1 MFYEGLLIL
10 FIMTLAFGEIFKAYW
25 DREIAAEERKVKEG
39 RWILHMEKQD
49 EILEKVN
56 TNVLQ
61 IEQSVEHL
69 SLMVGDLGMAI
80 KSGFD
85 QKNKEKVIEG
95 QPIGVDFED
104 SKDQITEIVEEVDLT
119 QDEINPVQ
127 DQI

>member
-1 MFYEGLLIL
+1 
-10 FIMTLAFGEIFKAYW
+10 MTLAFGEIFKAYW